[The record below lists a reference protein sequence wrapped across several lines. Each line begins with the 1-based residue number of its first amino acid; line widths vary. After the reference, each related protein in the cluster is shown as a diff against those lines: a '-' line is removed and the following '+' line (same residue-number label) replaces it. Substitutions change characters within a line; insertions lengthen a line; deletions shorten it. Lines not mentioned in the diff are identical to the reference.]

1 MKIAVF
7 CGSSAGLDPV
17 YTHAARALGQYF
29 AERQVAL
36 VYGGGKV
43 GLMGVIADAVMDAGG
58 QVYGVIPVSLQSK
71 ELAHTGLTELF
82 VVADMHERKA
92 KMAQLADAFV
102 AMPGG
107 AGTLEEIFESWTWAQ
122 LGYHSKPCAFYN
134 VNGFY
139 DPLLQMITNMTEA
152 GFLKPVHANMLIR
165 ADQPEALLQELQQ
178 YQPPQHKWS

>member
-17 YTHAARALGQYF
+17 YTKAARALGQYF
-29 AERQVAL
+29 AERQIAL

-92 KMAQLADAFV
+92 KMAELADAFV
-102 AMPGG
+102 AMPG
-107 AGTLEEIFESWTWAQ
+107 ALEHWKKFLNPGPGRSW
-122 LGYHSKPCAFYN
+122 G
-134 VNGFY
+134 
-139 DPLLQMITNMTEA
+139 ITAN
-152 GFLKPVHANMLIR
+152 PVLFTM
-165 ADQPEALLQELQQ
+165 
-178 YQPPQHKWS
+178 